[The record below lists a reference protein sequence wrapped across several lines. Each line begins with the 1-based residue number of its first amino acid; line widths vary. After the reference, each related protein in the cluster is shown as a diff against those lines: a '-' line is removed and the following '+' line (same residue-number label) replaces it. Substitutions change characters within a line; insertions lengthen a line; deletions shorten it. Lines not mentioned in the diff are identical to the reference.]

1 MQLNAEQQAVVNS
14 IEGAFVVISGPG
26 SGKTACM
33 VERFLAMVTRGIP
46 VSDIL
51 NLTFTNSAA
60 KEAAERVG
68 LLNAEAVFRTFH
80 SFALELIKREREHL
94 PFKLGETVIPVK
106 GEDYLL
112 LFDLV
117 KAYPAISSFRVL
129 QGKLSEWKRSNIEPE
144 QAIAEAIGREYY
156 LGCAYREYED
166 RCRADGWL
174 DFDSLIFETVKLL
187 ETNEEVRNR
196 WKKRYIAV
204 DEFQDTDTRQLRMLE
219 LLFDG
224 NLMCVGDTNQGIY
237 TWRGAHPDVFK
248 HIQQKFPNVKTL
260 YLGQN
265 YRSSQKIVSF
275 VKEITPEDNGISS
288 RMMTTNEAGIDPAI
302 TRYQDDQEEAVQTL
316 LQITDPVNTVIMA
329 RTNRQ
334 LFVFQRL
341 CVSRGIK
348 YRILGKKDFFET
360 SEVKKLLQLAKES
373 KDMRSADQV
382 LSSLIYEHNL
392 LNIYRGSG
400 DPMESDPA
408 ENLNSVV
415 RMAQGKGTVPEFLE
429 RLRKLTY
436 ARKSAKGLTLSTVH
450 QMKGKQA
457 DHVFVVGVDQNRMP
471 HRDGEIGEEKR
482 IWFTAC
488 SRAAKTLNISFY
500 GPRSEFL
507 NDYIDKIEDY
517 EPELGERND

>member
-1 MQLNAEQQAVVNS
+1 MEEAYDRIKSRKVSTAMILNDEQKRVIDAIDGVYVT
-14 IEGAFVVISGPG
+14 ISGPG

-68 LLNAEAVFRTFH
+68 LLNAEQVFRTFH
-80 SFALELIKREREHL
+80 SFALELIKRERERL

-117 KAYPAISSFRVL
+117 KAYPAIPSFRVL

-144 QAIAEAIGREYY
+144 RAIQDAIGKEYY
-156 LGCAYREYED
+156 LACAYREYED

-248 HIQQKFPNVKTL
+248 H
-260 YLGQN
+260 
-265 YRSSQKIVSF
+265 
-275 VKEITPEDNGISS
+275 
-288 RMMTTNEAGIDPAI
+288 
-302 TRYQDDQEEAVQTL
+302 
-316 LQITDPVNTVIMA
+316 
-329 RTNRQ
+329 
-334 LFVFQRL
+334 
-341 CVSRGIK
+341 
-348 YRILGKKDFFET
+348 
-360 SEVKKLLQLAKES
+360 
-373 KDMRSADQV
+373 
-382 LSSLIYEHNL
+382 
-392 LNIYRGSG
+392 
-400 DPMESDPA
+400 
-408 ENLNSVV
+408 
-415 RMAQGKGTVPEFLE
+415 
-429 RLRKLTY
+429 
-436 ARKSAKGLTLSTVH
+436 
-450 QMKGKQA
+450 
-457 DHVFVVGVDQNRMP
+457 
-471 HRDGEIGEEKR
+471 
-482 IWFTAC
+482 
-488 SRAAKTLNISFY
+488 
-500 GPRSEFL
+500 
-507 NDYIDKIEDY
+507 
-517 EPELGERND
+517 

>member
-1 MQLNAEQQAVVNS
+1 MNFNDEQRAVIS
-14 IEGAFVVISGPG
+14 AIDGTYVVISGPG

-33 VERFLAMVTRGIP
+33 VERFLAMIMRGIS

-51 NLTFTNSAA
+51 NLTFTNAA
-60 KEAAERVG
+60 AQEAAQRAG
-68 LLNAEAVFRTFH
+68 ILDAEKFFRTFH
-80 SFALELIKREREHL
+80 SYALEIIKKERAHL
-94 PFKLGETVIPVK
+94 PFELSETVIPVSGQEFK
-106 GEDYLL
+106 L

-117 KAYPAISSFRVL
+117 KAYPAIQNFRALSDKISS
-129 QGKLSEWKRSNIEPE
+129 WKRADIDPE
-144 QAIAEAIGREYY
+144 HAISEAIGAEYY
-156 LGCAYREYED
+156 FALAYREYED
-166 RCRADGWL
+166 QCRKDGWI
-174 DFDSLIFETVKLL
+174 DFDSLIWETVNLL
-187 ETNEEVRNR
+187 ENNEGVRNR
-196 WKKRYIAV
+196 WKRKYIAA

-224 NLMCVGDTNQGIY
+224 NLICVGDTNQGIY

-248 HIQQKFPNVKTL
+248 HVQKKFPNTKIL
-260 YLGQN
+260 FLGQN

-275 VKEITPEDNGISS
+275 IKDILPEDSGISS
-288 RMMTTNEAGIDPAI
+288 YMMTTNEDGVDPII
-302 TRYQDDQEEAVQTL
+302 TRYRDDHEEAVQTL
-316 LQITDPVNTVIMA
+316 RQVIDPINTVIMA

-360 SEVKKLLQLAKES
+360 SEVKKLLQLAKDS
-373 KDMRSADQV
+373 TDRGPADRV
-382 LSSLIYEHNL
+382 LASLISQHNL

-400 DPMESDPA
+400 DTMESDPVD
-408 ENLNSVV
+408 NLNSIV
-415 RMAQGKGTVPEFLE
+415 RMAVGKGTISEFLE
-429 RLRKLTY
+429 KLRKLTY
-436 ARKSAKGLTLSTVH
+436 ARKSVKGLTLSTVH

-471 HRDGEIGEEKR
+471 HREGEIGEERR

-507 NDYIDKIEDY
+507 NNFLSQIKVYQNES
-517 EPELGERND
+517 EENA